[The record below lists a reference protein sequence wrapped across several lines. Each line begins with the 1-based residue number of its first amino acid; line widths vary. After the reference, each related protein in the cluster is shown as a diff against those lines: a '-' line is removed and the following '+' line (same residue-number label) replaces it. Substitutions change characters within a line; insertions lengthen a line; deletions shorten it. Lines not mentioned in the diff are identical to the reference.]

1 MILEWKNNW
10 WSICKNF
17 HNFPD
22 DFANKDFPNEK
33 LDNSDRHTAQ
43 LLILSKKSFRQF
55 CALFQPVL
63 DPYQESQVRK
73 QEQPRSQIPHKPRTD
88 RSPHPREIIR
98 EKNKLKNI
106 WMNSGTI
113 F

>member
-22 DFANKDFPNEK
+22 DCANKDFPNEK

-73 QEQPRSQIPHKPRTD
+73 QSNPEVKFLVNREQTEALIHGKLF
-88 RSPHPREIIR
+88 
-98 EKNKLKNI
+98 EKKIN
-106 WMNSGTI
+106 
-113 F
+113 